1 MTPLT
6 FAAARQVYYV
16 SRAAYEAADF
26 TGMGLE
32 AEEVFSNAHYTTED
46 DLLQAPAS
54 TAFELLEKMRIIDAR
69 YVEYQEAI
77 PTDDWK
83 ALKRDVA
90 ALATS
95 QITAPG
101 AACADNP
108 TWQAWLHFA
117 DDAWKDDSDR
127 AGTEQARAG
136 ERLLAD
142 CTAASPLGVAGK
154 LRYALYLNAT
164 TQWLRALALGADV
177 PDLAVKLDMEDAV
190 NQALWSS
197 IQSLEAMEA
206 RP

>member
-1 MTPLT
+1 MTQLSY
-6 FAAARQVYYV
+6 AIARINYLV
-16 SRAAYEAADF
+16 SLAAYNAADF
-26 TGMGLE
+26 TGMTVDEDE
-32 AEEVFSNAHYTTED
+32 AFTNAHYD
-46 DLLQAPAS
+46 KWDAVLQAPATS
-54 TAFELLEKMRIIDAR
+54 SADLLEKMTMIDER
-69 YVEYQEAI
+69 YIVDCEAI
-77 PTDDWK
+77 PDVDWK

-95 QITAPG
+95 QIAPPS

-177 PDLAVKLDMEDAV
+177 PDLVAKLDMEDAV

-197 IQSLEAMEA
+197 IQSLEAMDA